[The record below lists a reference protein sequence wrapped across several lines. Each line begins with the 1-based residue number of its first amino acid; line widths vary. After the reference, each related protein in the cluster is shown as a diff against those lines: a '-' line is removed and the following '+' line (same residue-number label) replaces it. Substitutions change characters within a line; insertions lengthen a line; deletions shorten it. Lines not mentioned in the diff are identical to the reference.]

1 MNNKIWSTSDLFI
14 DHVSAVAKFVN
25 EKLGMRPMMWDD
37 EFRSFSEPQLVQ
49 SGIGSLV
56 DIVVWNYKPTLELD
70 HEIWTKYL
78 NVFDNIWAASA
89 FKGATG
95 SNQQIT
101 SVRYHVEN
109 HRAWLRLIDEYKD
122 TAYISKFKG
131 IMLRAGLVLC
141 ELLPA
146 AFPSLAVDLLL
157 LQYGDNHLHFID
169 QEAVKYLGCSGSFV
183 FQMSQETYYPS
194 CNFPGWEVLSV
205 IQNYGQVMEQ
215 YAKVLNDSVVRGWLT
230 DYNLAKQFSSP
241 THLSGIGTE
250 LSYLQNSFDSLKR
263 ESETSFEA
271 VYDTNTAKE
280 WFETHVKPM
289 ADRINELLMA
299 IETLRTKNT
308 WPRRPL

>member
-1 MNNKIWSTSDLFI
+1 M
-14 DHVSAVAKFVN
+14 
-25 EKLGMRPMMWDD
+25 
-37 EFRSFSEPQLVQ
+37 
-49 SGIGSLV
+49 
-56 DIVVWNYKPTLELD
+56 
-70 HEIWTKYL
+70 
-78 NVFDNIWAASA
+78 
-89 FKGATG
+89 
-95 SNQQIT
+95 
-101 SVRYHVEN
+101 
-109 HRAWLRLIDEYKD
+109 
-122 TAYISKFKG
+122 
-131 IMLRAGLVLC
+131 
-141 ELLPA
+141 
-146 AFPSLAVDLLL
+146 DLLL

-205 IQNYGQVMEQ
+205 IQNYGQVNLQFLNMCQSILDLTYHILLCNSQVMEQ